1 VSPLMGE
8 GSIPARLGE
17 EMAVEIFLP
26 EDLRRYVEEHVGPV
40 PPLLEELER
49 ETRKSTDSP
58 GMLTGKVEGAFLKL
72 LVRLSGARKVL
83 EIGTFTGYS
92 ALMMAEGLPAD
103 GELVTCEIS
112 KEHASLAQRYFD
124 RSPNG
129 RKIRIALGPAA
140 ETLRGIPD
148 GSVDFVFID
157 ADKERYPFYYEE
169 CVRVLRS
176 GGLIAA
182 DNVLWYGRVLSP
194 EDEASRAI
202 VRFNRTVMGDDRVEK
217 VMLPVRDGIYLIR
230 KR

>member
-1 VSPLMGE
+1 MGV
-8 GSIPARLGE
+8 
-17 EMAVEIFLP
+17 EMFLP
-26 EDLRRYVEEHVGPV
+26 EALRRYIEEHVGPV

-49 ETRKSTDSP
+49 ETRKRTDSP
-58 GMLTGKVEGAFLKL
+58 GMLTGKVEGVFLRM

-92 ALMMAEGLPAD
+92 ALLMAEGLPAD

-112 KEHASLAQRYFD
+112 EEHAAFAQEYFD

-129 RKIRIALGPAA
+129 HKIRLVLGPAA
-140 ETLRGIPD
+140 DTLSGIPD

-169 CVRVLRS
+169 SVRVLRS

-194 EDEASRAI
+194 EDEDSRAI

-217 VMLPVRDGIYLIR
+217 VMLPVRDGVYLIR

>member
-1 VSPLMGE
+1 MQ
-8 GSIPARLGE
+8 
-17 EMAVEIFLP
+17 
-26 EDLRRYVEEHVGPV
+26 
-40 PPLLEELER
+40 
-49 ETRKSTDSP
+49 
-58 GMLTGKVEGAFLKL
+58 TGKVEGAFLKL

-112 KEHASLAQRYFD
+112 EEHASLAQRYFD

-129 RKIRIALGPAA
+129 RKIRLALGPAA
-140 ETLRGIPD
+140 DTLRGIPD
-148 GSVDFVFID
+148 GSVDLVFID

-169 CVRVLRS
+169 SVRVLRS

-194 EDEASRAI
+194 EDDASRAI

-217 VMLPVRDGIYLIR
+217 VMLPVRDGVYLIR